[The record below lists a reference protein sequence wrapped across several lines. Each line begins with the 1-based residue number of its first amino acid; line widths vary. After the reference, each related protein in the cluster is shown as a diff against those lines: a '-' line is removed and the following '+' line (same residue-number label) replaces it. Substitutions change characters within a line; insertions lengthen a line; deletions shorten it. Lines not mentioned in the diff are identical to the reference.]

1 MQVSVEVSSG
11 LERRMRVQVPAE
23 KIDKEVESRLQRVG
37 RSAKIKGFRP
47 GKVPAKVIRQQYGS
61 EVRQEVLQEILQS
74 SYSEAVTQEK
84 LQPAGGPNI
93 EPESLE
99 EGKDLTYTAVF
110 EVYPEFELK
119 GLAKIKVQQP
129 EATIQD
135 ADIDTMIENL
145 RKQRATWTPVERKA
159 ADGDQVTL
167 DFKGTL
173 KGEPFEGGTA
183 EAFPVVLGEGAML
196 ADFEKNLKGVAA
208 GDEKTFKMKFP
219 KDYHATELAGQK
231 VEFAINVSEVAEQV
245 LPEVDAEFVKAYGF
259 ESGELADL
267 RKDIVANMERELEA
281 KTKADVKKQLLEG
294 LLDNNSIDIPTVLVQ
309 QECES
314 MQKETM
320 QKMGITEE
328 NQAPEADSFRET
340 AEKRVRL
347 GLLMSAAIREN
358 ELELDKDRVTAKVDE
373 ICAPYDNPDEIRN
386 IYLQNPQ
393 FLGQIESMVLE
404 EQVVEWLVAQ
414 SKVTTKSMAFKELM
428 ELPAS

>member
-1 MQVSVEVSSG
+1 MQVSVEVSAG

-23 KIDKEVESRLQRVG
+23 KIDNEVESRLQKVG
-37 RSAKIKGFRP
+37 RKAKIKGFRP

-61 EVRQEVLQEILQS
+61 EVRQEVLQEMLQS
-74 SYSEAVTQEK
+74 SYSEAVMQEK
-84 LQPAGGPNI
+84 LQPAGGPSI

-99 EGKDLTYTAVF
+99 EGKDLAYIAVF

-129 EATIQD
+129 EATIAD
-135 ADIDTMIENL
+135 DDIDTMMESL
-145 RKQRATWTPVERKA
+145 RKHRATWSPVERKA

-167 DFKGTL
+167 DFTGTL

-196 ADFEKNLKGVAA
+196 PDFEKNLKGVLA

-231 VEFAINVSEVAEQV
+231 VEFAINVSQVAEQV
-245 LPEVDAEFVKAYGF
+245 LPEVDAEFIKAYGL
-259 ESGELADL
+259 ESGELEDL
-267 RKDIVANMERELEA
+267 KKDIVGNMEREREA
-281 KTKADVKKQLLEG
+281 KTKADVKKQVLEG
-294 LLDNNSIDIPTVLVQ
+294 LLDGNSIDIPAVLVR

-320 QKMGITEE
+320 QRTGITDE
-328 NQAPEADSFRET
+328 NQAPAADSFRET

-358 ELELDKDRVTAKVDE
+358 ELELDQEQVTAKVDE
-373 ICAPYDNPDEIRN
+373 MCAPYDNPDEIRN
-386 IYLQNPQ
+386 IYMQNPQ

-404 EQVVEWLVAQ
+404 EQVVEWLAKQ
-414 SKVTTKSMAFKELM
+414 AKVTSKTMSFKDLM
-428 ELPAS
+428 ELPA

>member
-23 KIDKEVESRLQRVG
+23 KIDKEVESRLQKVG

-61 EVRQEVLQEILQS
+61 EVRQEVLQEVLQS
-74 SYSEAVTQEK
+74 SYSEAVMQEK
-84 LQPAGGPNI
+84 LQPAGGPTI
-93 EPESLE
+93 EPENLE

-129 EATIQD
+129 ETTIQD
-135 ADIDTMIENL
+135 ADIDTMMENL
-145 RKQRATWTPVERKA
+145 RKQRASWSAVERKA

-167 DFKGTL
+167 DFTGTL

-196 ADFEKNLKGVAA
+196 PDFEKNLKGVAA
-208 GDEKTFKMKFP
+208 GEEKSFKMKFP
-219 KDYHATELAGQK
+219 KDYHATELAGEK

-245 LPEVDAEFVKAYGF
+245 LPEVDAEFVKTYGF

-294 LLDNNSIDIPTVLVQ
+294 LLDSNSIELPAVLVQ

-314 MQKETM
+314 MQKEAM
-320 QKMGITEE
+320 QRMGITDES
-328 NQAPEADSFRET
+328 QAPIADSFSET

-358 ELELDKDRVTAKVDE
+358 DLELDSDRVTAKVDE

-414 SKVTTKSMAFKELM
+414 AKVSAKTMAFKELM
-428 ELPAS
+428 ELPA

>member
-61 EVRQEVLQEILQS
+61 EVRKEVLQEVLQS
-74 SYSEAVTQEK
+74 SYSEAVTQQK
-84 LQPAGGPNI
+84 LQPAGGPSI
-93 EPESLE
+93 EPESVE
-99 EGKDLTYTAVF
+99 EGKDLAYTAVF

-145 RKQRATWTPVERKA
+145 RKQRATWTAVERKA

-167 DFKGTL
+167 DFTGTL

-231 VEFAINVSEVAEQV
+231 VEFAINVSEVAEQA

-294 LLDNNSIDIPTVLVQ
+294 LLDSNSIDLPTVLVQ

-314 MQKETM
+314 MQKEAM
-320 QKMGITEE
+320 QRMGITDE
-328 NQAPEADSFRET
+328 NQAPEAGSFRET

-414 SKVTTKSMAFKELM
+414 AKVSTKSMAFKELM
-428 ELPAS
+428 ELPAG